1 MNKAHSHLLTFAG
14 AWNPRTAGTA
24 GMGGLPTRPP
34 TISHSGSGQ
43 TFEASASSR
52 WTLFTPS
59 FCPEA
64 LCPTAEA
71 GGASPALGCSGS
83 GASGQSPRE
92 RAPCAEDYMPAG
104 QDNYGGA
111 LLTRRWDLTVGSQQP
126 MCRVL
131 MTHLAGTQVT
141 VQEGQASG
149 VGPRWL

>member
-1 MNKAHSHLLTFAG
+1 
-14 AWNPRTAGTA
+14 
-24 GMGGLPTRPP
+24 MGGLPTRPP

-71 GGASPALGCSGS
+71 GGVSPALGCSGS

-92 RAPCAEDYMPAG
+92 RVPCAEDYTAGRARQLRGSPADQTLG
-104 QDNYGGA
+104 PDNGVPAANVQSPHDTPGWHSGDRAGRPGLRSGA
-111 LLTRRWDLTVGSQQP
+111 TVALESKFL
-126 MCRVL
+126 R
-131 MTHLAGTQVT
+131 THTDKAY
-141 VQEGQASG
+141 SK
-149 VGPRWL
+149 P